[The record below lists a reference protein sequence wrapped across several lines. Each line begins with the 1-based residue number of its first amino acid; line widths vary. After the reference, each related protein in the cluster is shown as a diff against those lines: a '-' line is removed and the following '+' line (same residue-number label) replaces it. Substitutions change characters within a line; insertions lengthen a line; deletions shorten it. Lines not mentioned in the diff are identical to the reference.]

1 MKRAYSSLVTWLRKR
16 IKVMLVCNNLLL
28 RILIHGFTA
37 DILLFFEAIMIYNI
51 TKVIFRK
58 ACHIFFK
65 KITIIG
71 DRSLIGN
78 RPVILALNHPN
89 SFLDAIVTAVH
100 VKGGIHS
107 LTRGDAFKN
116 KVVARLLK
124 TYLMIPV
131 FRISEG
137 KENVEKNFET
147 FDTAQQILFANKTI
161 LIFSEGLCEN
171 NWDFRPLKKGTAR
184 LAKEAWS
191 NSATANTVVIPLG
204 LTYEHYSGAG
214 KSLIMNFGEPIYA
227 NDFTSI
233 DFQSG
238 FTAVFNQLLQKRL
251 GDLIYINKTLE
262 EGSEQHK
269 KFMSNWDALEQ
280 KFKGAD
286 LLTGLKKGFS
296 ESTEI
301 KPKLFPSS
309 IHKTIVLI
317 PHYWFC
323 KWLTFKLTK
332 GNVFYDS
339 ILLGLL
345 VFILPVYLLILA
357 AAVYLVTAFTFS
369 F

>member
-1 MKRAYSSLVTWLRKR
+1 MMHFVTTDFNPLFKQ
-16 IKVMLVCNNLLL
+16 N
-28 RILIHGFTA
+28 H
-37 DILLFFEAIMIYNI
+37 ILLFFGAIMIYNI
-51 TKVIFRK
+51 TKVIFKK
-58 ACHIFFK
+58 ACQIFFK

-116 KVVARLLK
+116 KVMARLLK

-147 FDTAQQILFANKTI
+147 FDTAQQILADNKTI
-161 LIFSEGLCEN
+161 LIFAEGLCEN

-191 NSATANTVVIPLG
+191 NPATANTVVIPLG

-227 NDFTSI
+227 NNFTEN

-238 FTAVFNQLLQKRL
+238 FAVAFNQLLQKRL
-251 GDLIYINKTLE
+251 GDLIYINKSLVE
-262 EGSEQHK
+262 RSEQHK
-269 KFMSNWDALEQ
+269 KFMSNWDAVEK
-280 KFKGAD
+280 KFKGSA
-286 LLTGLKKGFS
+286 LLNELKKGFS
-296 ESTEI
+296 ENTVV
-301 KPKLFPSS
+301 KQKLFPSTV
-309 IHKTIVLI
+309 HKTIFLI

-345 VFILPVYLLILA
+345 VFILPIYLLILA
-357 AAVYLVTAFTFS
+357 VAGYLIFHFV
-369 F
+369 

>member
-1 MKRAYSSLVTWLRKR
+1 
-16 IKVMLVCNNLLL
+16 
-28 RILIHGFTA
+28 
-37 DILLFFEAIMIYNI
+37 MIYNI

-58 ACHIFFK
+58 ACQIFFK

-71 DRSLIGN
+71 DRNSIGN

-100 VKGGIHS
+100 VRGGIHS

-116 KVVARLLK
+116 KVMAKLLK

-137 KENVEKNFET
+137 KENIEKNFET
-147 FDTAQQILFANKTI
+147 FDTAQQILSENKTI

-171 NWDFRPLKKGTAR
+171 NWHFRPLKKGTAR
-184 LAKEAWS
+184 LAKEAWLNEETS
-191 NSATANTVVIPLG
+191 STVVIPLG

-227 NDFTSI
+227 SDFTENDFK
-233 DFQSG
+233 SG
-238 FTAVFNQLLQKRL
+238 FTTVFNQLLQKRL
-251 GDLIYINKTLE
+251 GDLIYINNDLKE
-262 EGSEQHK
+262 NSQQHK
-269 KFMSNWDALEQ
+269 KFMCNWDALEN

-286 LLTGLKKGFS
+286 LLNEIRKGIP
-296 ESTEI
+296 ESTVV
-301 KPKLFPSS
+301 KQKLFPST

-317 PHYWFC
+317 PHYAFC
-323 KWLTFKLTK
+323 KWLTFKLTR

-345 VFILPVYLLILA
+345 VFVLPVYLLILA
-357 AAVYLVTAFTFS
+357 AAVYLMTVIL
-369 F
+369 

>member
-1 MKRAYSSLVTWLRKR
+1 
-16 IKVMLVCNNLLL
+16 
-28 RILIHGFTA
+28 
-37 DILLFFEAIMIYNI
+37 MIYNV
-51 TKVIFRK
+51 TKIIFRK
-58 ACHIFFK
+58 ACQIFFK

-71 DRSLIGN
+71 NRSLIGN

-116 KVVARLLK
+116 KMVARILK

-147 FDTAQQILFANKTI
+147 FDNAQKILSENKTI
-161 LIFSEGLCEN
+161 LIFAEGLCEN

-191 NSATANTVVIPLG
+191 NAATANTVVIPLG

-227 NDFTSI
+227 TDFTDN

-238 FTAVFNQLLQKRL
+238 FTSVFNQLLEKRL
-251 GDLIYINKTLE
+251 APLIYIDKNMV
-262 EGSEQHK
+262 EGTKLHQ
-269 KFMSNWDALEQ
+269 KFMSNWDSLEQ
-280 KFKGAD
+280 KFQQEE
-286 LLTGLKKGFS
+286 LFNELKKGFA
-296 ESTEI
+296 ESTI
-301 KPKLFPSS
+301 VNQKLFPST
-309 IHKTIVLI
+309 IHKTVVFI

-323 KWLTFKLTK
+323 QWLTFKLTK

-345 VFILPVYLLILA
+345 VFILPIYLLLYA
-357 AAVYLVTAFTFS
+357 TVGYLIFHFI
-369 F
+369 